1 MASSNLNRLF
11 IGSLLI
17 LSVLLFYFINL
28 DLLLILILVSFI
40 SYDLYYIR
48 ISSNYFLIFL
58 IVIVLFSLSFFSFH
72 SFQNLF
78 IFQLIIVLCICF
90 SSKYRKEFFILSLYI
105 FCIILFYI
113 VNIDRNI
120 FYLLIFVSFFN
131 DTIAYISGRYLRG
144 PLILPNISPKKT
156 WSGTSIS
163 FIATTLLLLFFN
175 FEIFISMF
183 ISIFLFIGDIFFS
196 FIKRYLNI
204 KDFSLLLA
212 SHGGILDRLDS
223 MFFVAIIFQVYLVYT
238 I

>member
-17 LSVLLFYFINL
+17 LAVLVFYFINL
-28 DLLLILILVSFI
+28 DLILILILVSFI

-48 ISSNYFLIFL
+48 ILSNYFLIFL
-58 IVIVLFSLSFFSFH
+58 IVIVLLSLSFFSFH
-72 SFQNLF
+72 SFQYLF
-78 IFQLIIVLCICF
+78 IFQFIIVLCICF
-90 SSKYRKEFFILSLYI
+90 LSKYRKELFILSLYI
-105 FCIILFYI
+105 FCMILFYI
-113 VNIDRNI
+113 INIDRNI

-131 DTIAYISGRYLRG
+131 DTIAYITGRYLRG

-204 KDFSLLLA
+204 KDFSLLLGR
-212 SHGGILDRLDS
+212 HGGILDRLDS

>member
-1 MASSNLNRLF
+1 MVSSNLNRLL
-11 IGSLLI
+11 IGSILI
-17 LSVLLFYFINL
+17 LAVLLFYFINL
-28 DLLLILILVSFI
+28 DLLFILILISFI

-58 IVIVLFSLSFFSFH
+58 IVITLFSLSFFSFH
-72 SFQNLF
+72 SFEYLF
-78 IFQLIIVLCICF
+78 IFQSIIVLCIFF
-90 SSKYRKEFFILSLYI
+90 SSKFRKELFILSLYF

-113 VNIDRNI
+113 ANIDRNI
-120 FYLLIFVSFFN
+120 FYLLILVSFFN
-131 DTIAYISGRYLRG
+131 DTVAYISGRYLGG
-144 PLILPNISPKKT
+144 PLILPKISPKKT

-163 FIATTLLLLFFN
+163 FISSTLLLLFFN
-175 FEIFISMF
+175 FEILISML

-204 KDFSLLLA
+204 KDFSLLLG

-223 MFFVAIIFQVYLVYT
+223 MFFVAIILQVYLVYS